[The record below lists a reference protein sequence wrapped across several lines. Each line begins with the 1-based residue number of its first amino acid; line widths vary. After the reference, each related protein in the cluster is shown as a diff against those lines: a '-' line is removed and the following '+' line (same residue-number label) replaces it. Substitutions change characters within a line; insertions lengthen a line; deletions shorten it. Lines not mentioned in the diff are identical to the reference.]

1 MPAPTILVIGCGPG
15 GMSFCHAMETKK
27 QEMMSAG
34 EDISVLPTVTAM
46 ERSPGPGGVWR
57 SSRTNGANNGAEEK
71 KDERAKQEETT
82 NMYEGLWTNGPKESI
97 EFFDYSYDA
106 HFGHALPVYM
116 PRAALLEYMLARVT
130 RKCSDFFEKYA
141 RFNMEVQSVVWN
153 AEVRKFDVTSK
164 NTLTG
169 NCVREF
175 YDKCIWGAG
184 DNGKRKIPHSM
195 VTMFREGGFSGRII
209 HSSDTANFEDDVKGK
224 RILMIGGAFS
234 AEDLALTAIKM
245 GAEKIYISTRTEE
258 NVVTWTSAWPGN
270 KVKVLVEMQPIK
282 VTDNGKCIQFAEVD
296 KRHGDIFCA
305 YDEIE
310 MKIRN
315 IDTVILCTG
324 YESNL
329 SMLSEELRKPFEIE
343 HKPLSYT
350 LDIPENWKMDETGL
364 PGHLCGIKPGTCIWF
379 KSHVYYPDLYKWT
392 LIDNPNMMYLFG
404 EDSDHPILA
413 VDAIAWLFV
422 DICTGRFSLPPP
434 VEQRRLNKEQAL
446 KEMATYPMIRF
457 EMDSNFYNHVVST
470 WEQLPED
477 EQTELWSSYYD
488 DMARYDRRIYAQV
501 MRDGRYP
508 LDIGTI
514 DVLNDTGEQL
524 FRMDSLSYEHRR
536 TLDKKD
542 KDTRKWRTFRD
553 IQDASEFRS
562 VFTGTMAVP
571 LKKKWIEIDDIKD
584 IDILKPL

>member
-1 MPAPTILVIGCGPG
+1 
-15 GMSFCHAMETKK
+15 
-27 QEMMSAG
+27 
-34 EDISVLPTVTAM
+34 
-46 ERSPGPGGVWR
+46 
-57 SSRTNGANNGAEEK
+57 
-71 KDERAKQEETT
+71 
-82 NMYEGLWTNGPKESI
+82 
-97 EFFDYSYDA
+97 
-106 HFGHALPVYM
+106 
-116 PRAALLEYMLARVT
+116 
-130 RKCSDFFEKYA
+130 
-141 RFNMEVQSVVWN
+141 
-153 AEVRKFDVTSK
+153 
-164 NTLTG
+164 
-169 NCVREF
+169 
-175 YDKCIWGAG
+175 
-184 DNGKRKIPHSM
+184 
-195 VTMFREGGFSGRII
+195 
-209 HSSDTANFEDDVKGK
+209 
-224 RILMIGGAFS
+224 
-234 AEDLALTAIKM
+234 
-245 GAEKIYISTRTEE
+245 
-258 NVVTWTSAWPGN
+258 
-270 KVKVLVEMQPIK
+270 
-282 VTDNGKCIQFAEVD
+282 
-296 KRHGDIFCA
+296 
-305 YDEIE
+305 
-310 MKIRN
+310 
-315 IDTVILCTG
+315 
-324 YESNL
+324 
-329 SMLSEELRKPFEIE
+329 
-343 HKPLSYT
+343 
-350 LDIPENWKMDETGL
+350 
-364 PGHLCGIKPGTCIWF
+364 
-379 KSHVYYPDLYKWT
+379 
-392 LIDNPNMMYLFG
+392 MMYLFG
-404 EDSDHPILA
+404 DDSDHPILA